1 MTTSTKR
8 KPAPSKA
15 KALHHSVKDH
25 KPDKPRLSPG
35 RPPLYTPELAER
47 ICRRIANGESLRA
60 ICDDKTMPDRGTVL
74 GWVKDI
80 PDFSEPY
87 AQARARQQDAFA
99 EDGVYIADTEPDP
112 ARARVRVAARQWYA
126 ERVAPKKYGQRIE
139 HAGQVDGVIKVSF
152 LPDDA
157 KIM

>member
-1 MTTSTKR
+1 MTTTKR
-8 KPAPSKA
+8 KPSKA
-15 KALHHSVKDH
+15 KALYQTIKDH
-25 KPDKPRLSPG
+25 KPDKPRLVG
-35 RPPLYTPELAER
+35 RPPMYNDQLANT

-60 ICDDKTMPDRGTVL
+60 ICDDKAMPDRGTVFE
-74 GWVKDI
+74 WIEKY
-80 PDFSEPY
+80 PEMATKY

-126 ERVAPKKYGQRIE
+126 ERVAPKKYGAKIE
-139 HAGQVDGVIKVSF
+139 HSGSVDGNIHVTF
-152 LPDDA
+152 AAEDE